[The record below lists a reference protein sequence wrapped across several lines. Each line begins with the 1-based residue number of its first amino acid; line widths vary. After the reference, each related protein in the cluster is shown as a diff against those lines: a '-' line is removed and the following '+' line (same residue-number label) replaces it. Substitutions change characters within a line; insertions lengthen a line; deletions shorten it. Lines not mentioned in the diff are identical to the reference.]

1 MTHTTHAHII
11 ERMLDLQARMLDLLQ
26 YGSGADLSSL
36 LTEIEQAEDA
46 PDYDDADEFDP
57 EVNQEDEP
65 YNADTYDQAPMQEW
79 ERQLMEPQEPMI
91 VRSLSPADEQVLD
104 RFITYARLEDEHPDF
119 GGAARTVIVIAKAAT
134 ARDAGPG
141 NLALTPEE
149 DRQIQTLRGQWAAL
163 SETERASLDQALVD
177 QALAIFA

>member
-11 ERMLDLQARMLDLLQ
+11 DRMLDLQARMLDLLQ

-46 PDYDDADEFDP
+46 PDYDDANEFEP
-57 EVNQEDEP
+57 EP
-65 YNADTYDQAPMQEW
+65 YNADTYDQSPMEEW
-79 ERQLMEPQEPMI
+79 ERQLMEPTEPMI

-104 RFITYARLEDEHPDF
+104 RFVTYARLEDEHPDF

-163 SETERASLDQALVD
+163 SETERASLDEALVD
-177 QALAIFA
+177 QALGIFA

>member
-46 PDYDDADEFDP
+46 PDYDDANEFDP
-57 EVNQEDEP
+57 EP
-65 YNADTYDQAPMQEW
+65 YNADTYDQSPMQEW
-79 ERQLMEPQEPMI
+79 ERQLMEPIEPMI
-91 VRSLSPADEQVLD
+91 VRSLTPADEQVLD
-104 RFITYARLEDEHPDF
+104 RFVTYARLQVEHPVF
-119 GGAARTVIVIAKAAT
+119 GAAARTVVSIVGLG
-134 ARDAGPG
+134 D
-141 NLALTPEE
+141 LALTPEE

-177 QALAIFA
+177 EALAIFA